1 MKTTNSVFP
10 TREAYLTEASNLIL
24 DDLLMPLAEK
34 YGNGQEA
41 PKFRISV
48 GFPKHSRGGKA
59 IAVCFV
65 KEASSDGVNEI
76 FINPEIDSPLE
87 VLGSVVHELIHAID
101 NCESGHQNF
110 FAKMARAVGL
120 EGPLTKTV
128 PGLDLQLTLMG
139 YIDLLGGFPHNRM
152 VTDRVHKKDSTRQ
165 IKVCC
170 SDTQVC
176 GFMFRTSRRQIEKL
190 HDSTCPACYSHT
202 LVVQDGSRD

>member
-1 MKTTNSVFP
+1 MTNTNVIFP
-10 TREAYLTEASNLIL
+10 TREAYLSEASNLIL
-24 DDLLMPLAEK
+24 DDLLMPLIEK
-34 YGNGQEA
+34 YGDMYKA

-65 KEASSDGVNEI
+65 KEASTDGVNEI

-110 FAKMARAVGL
+110 FARLARGAGL
-120 EGPLTKTV
+120 EGPLTATV
-128 PGLDLQLTLMG
+128 PGNDLRLRLMG
-139 YIDLLGGFPHNRM
+139 YIDLLGDFPHNRM

-165 IKVCC
+165 IKVSCA
-170 SDTQVC
+170 DTDGC
-176 GFMFRTSRRQIEKL
+176 GFMFRTSRRQIDKL
-190 HDSTCPACYSHT
+190 DNGVCPACEMNI
-202 LVVQDGSRD
+202 LVF